1 MAVALEQTENRGRLV
16 QDNMRL
22 ARRIGPRQEAAV
34 EN

>member
-1 MAVALEQTENRGRLV
+1 MHLSFVEPIRGYMEDV
-16 QDNMRL
+16 QL